1 VASFRSARRR
11 DDDTVRF
18 PLVLFLVSLGLA
30 LGALY
35 VDRPAERP
43 DALAQFRADATNDA
57 ASGFPV
63 HRQSRCA
70 GWRMSARGGGVSSSW
85 RKRTASCE
93 IQIAE
98 LRAWRDVA
106 RSLQETN
113 ARYRDALNLQG
124 PVSGRAHHRL
134 DRRGSIFRLRA
145 LAPDR
150 RRTAAG
156 RRAGLSGGEC
166 LRLIGRT
173 VEVGERS
180 TRVILLTDFNSR
192 IAVMA
197 DRSNARALLVG
208 DNSEFPRLDY
218 LGRDPDLQ
226 PGDRIVTSGDDN
238 VMPRGLPVGEAVL
251 DRDGRWRVALY
262 SRAAPVD
269 LVWIWPF
276 QPVAPPEADPVAGS
290 KPNCPLKGRRC
301 ASDGALAAGE
311 PQAESPRPKRGRG
324 VMRAPYERSSPWWAL
339 AAFCSALWRPCW
351 FKARR
356 RVCWADPGSSPIWC

>member
-18 PLVLFLVSLGLA
+18 PLVLFLVSLALA

-35 VDRPAERP
+35 IDRPADRP
-43 DALAQFRADATNDA
+43 EALAQFRADATNVLL
-57 ASGFPV
+57 PV
-63 HRQSRCA
+63 FQFIDSPVRGLENVGPWWRRQFELAEENRA
-70 GWRMSARGGGVSSSW
+70 L
-85 RKRTASCE
+85 E

-124 PVSGRAHHRL
+124 PSVGERITAWSVADQSSDFVRSRL
-134 DRRGSIFRLRA
+134 IG
-145 LAPDR
+145 
-150 RRTAAG
+150 AG
-156 RRAGLSGGEC
+156 RQQGVARGYPVVNVYG
-166 LRLIGRT
+166 LIGRT

-208 DNSEFPRLDY
+208 DNSEFPRLEY
-218 LGRDPDLQ
+218 LGRTPDLQ

-238 VMPRGLPVGEAVL
+238 VMPRGLPVGEAVR

-276 QPVAPPEADPVAGS
+276 QPVLPPEADPIPVEAAIPPGDE
-290 KPNCPLKGRRC
+290 
-301 ASDGALAAGE
+301 ASPSENAADE
-311 PQAESPRPKRGRG
+311 DDS
-324 VMRAPYERSSPWWAL
+324 
-339 AAFCSALWRPCW
+339 AA
-351 FKARR
+351 
-356 RVCWADPGSSPIWC
+356 ADEGGG